1 MFQVIWRDENLV
13 WNPAKYGHTHTIN
26 IPFSSIWYP
35 NLRLMDPYTTDVVI
49 NPNDVLDVTL
59 TPKGYIVFFP
69 YGNFDFVCTID
80 VEKFPFDE
88 QVFYFN
94 FNTYTIYKY
103 IHHIFNFKIK
113 QFSSSLT

>member
-1 MFQVIWRDENLV
+1 
-13 WNPAKYGHTHTIN
+13 
-26 IPFSSIWYP
+26 
-35 NLRLMDPYTTDVVI
+35 MDPDITDVVI

-59 TPKGYIVFFP
+59 SPTGYIVFFP

-94 FNTYTIYKY
+94 INTYNIYKY
-103 IHHIFNFKIK
+103 IKHIFNFKIK
-113 QFSSSLT
+113 QFGSSLTLKERLNVRRKL

>member
-1 MFQVIWRDENLV
+1 
-13 WNPAKYGHTHTIN
+13 
-26 IPFSSIWYP
+26 
-35 NLRLMDPYTTDVVI
+35 MDPYTTDVVI

-94 FNTYTIYKY
+94 TNTYNNDKY
-103 IHHIFNFKIK
+103 IQHFNFKIK
-113 QFSSSLT
+113 QFSSSLTLKER